1 MVSVVAPTYSL
12 KGKPHWRRTQQVY
25 AVLNQ
30 APAEATYDR
39 LIELVRQSTGKG
51 CSRKLIS
58 KWKKTVISHQLPVTS
73 KPIQNNE
80 DEPPTSNGNAS
91 PADIIPSEQTFV
103 ETTLEPN
110 QAEAEPIQ
118 NPKLVLSEVEVSK
131 IQNPFT
137 ERVLQVARGT
147 WSYVAA
153 TAIVVGLAGGGWFLS
168 KDNSQPV
175 IAQPTSIQNSEFKIQ
190 NASPDR
196 ETAPIQ
202 NPKSKIQN
210 GLPRTIKI
218 HLTLTSPQDLKVK
231 PGDEVTPGSV
241 LSDRTTERQRLL
253 AQKKQLQLS
262 LNKLEVPIPELIPP
276 EAIPALGK
284 LPPVSYQQEE
294 ANIATRFAQSQKSK
308 VKSQKYSF

>member
-12 KGKPHWRRTQQVY
+12 EGKPHWRRTQQVY
-25 AVLNQ
+25 GVLNQ

-91 PADIIPSEQTFV
+91 LVVISSEQSPV
-103 ETTLEPN
+103 ESTLETN
-110 QAEAEPIQ
+110 QAEPDLIQ
-118 NPKLVLSEVEVSK
+118 NPQSK
-131 IQNPFT
+131 TSNPLK
-137 ERVLQVARGT
+137 ERVLQVARST

-153 TAIVVGLAGGGWFLS
+153 TAIVVGLAGGGWLLS

-175 IAQPTSIQNSEFKIQ
+175 IAQPTSMQNSEFKIQ
-190 NASPDR
+190 NEQPS
-196 ETAPIQ
+196 IQ

-218 HLTLTSPQDLKVK
+218 HLTLSNPQDLKVK
-231 PGDEVTPGSV
+231 PGDEVTPGQV

-262 LNKLEVPIPELIPP
+262 LNKLDVPIPELIPP